1 MKDTP
6 MGTDDCRP
14 LGTLSD
20 EELVSRVLEGQTSL
34 FEILIRRYNQRLF
47 RVTRAV
53 TRDPSEAED
62 VMQQAYVSAFSHLGQ
77 FAGRARFSTWL
88 TRIAVHEALARVRR
102 RGREASLDAFE
113 AEWQEGSMH
122 ALRSDAPTPEDQAQA
137 EQTRRLLESAIDAL
151 PEIYRTV
158 FVLREIEGLDTTETA
173 SCLAIREDAV
183 KTRLSRARAL
193 LREELFALTGASG
206 SSAFSFHLSRCDR
219 MVASV
224 FAALG
229 LQMPVRMN

>member
-1 MKDTP
+1 M
-6 MGTDDCRP
+6 TDVPKAGGDCRP

-53 TRDPSEAED
+53 TKDASEAED
-62 VMQQAYVSAFSHLGQ
+62 VMQQTYVAAYSHLGQ

-88 TRIAVHEALARVRR
+88 TKIAVHEALARVRR
-102 RGREASLDAFE
+102 RGREASLDAD
-113 AEWQEGSMH
+113 ADGWQEGAAMH
-122 ALRSDAPTPEDQAQA
+122 VLQSEGPSPEEQAQA
-137 EQTRRLLESAIDAL
+137 EQTRQLLESAIDAL

-158 FVLREIEGLDTTETA
+158 FVLREVEGLDTAETA
-173 SCLAIREDAV
+173 GCLGIREDAV

-193 LREELFALTGASG
+193 LREELFERTGASG

-224 FAALG
+224 FEVLG
-229 LQMPVRMN
+229 ITRPRVH